1 VSWGTPLHGVT
12 RLEVKDVEGL
22 QHACALAEV
31 YADLVGGPLEVD
43 LWDAELPQDRPLMVQ
58 FLVGHP
64 TLSRVLVH
72 DDGVGQYAVG
82 VGPARDGEEIRYARP
97 GGSFTAE
104 PETTVTCAQAR
115 TIVADFV
122 RTGRASVRVAWAELP
137 MD

>member
-1 VSWGTPLHGVT
+1 VT
-12 RLEVKDVEGL
+12 RLEVQNVEGL
-22 QHACALAEV
+22 RQAYDLAEV
-31 YADLVGGPLEVD
+31 FADLVGGPLEVD

-72 DDGVGQYAVG
+72 NDGVGHYAVG
-82 VGPARDGEEIRYARP
+82 DGPTRDGAEIRYARP
-97 GGSFTAE
+97 GGTFTAE
-104 PETTVTCAQAR
+104 PETTITSAQAR

-122 RTGRASVRVAWAELP
+122 RTGRASVRVAWADLP